1 MRQHSRKSLFYIS
14 CRDVAAATVVLSRAL
29 IREMDSEIAIN
40 KALKGRFLETNDAL
54 ALPVTQPGKQ
64 VGFAPEVLKAAIYF
78 IHAGVV

>member
-1 MRQHSRKSLFYIS
+1 M
-14 CRDVAAATVVLSRAL
+14 
-29 IREMDSEIAIN
+29 EIAIN
-40 KALKGRFLETNDAL
+40 KALKGRFLKTNDAL